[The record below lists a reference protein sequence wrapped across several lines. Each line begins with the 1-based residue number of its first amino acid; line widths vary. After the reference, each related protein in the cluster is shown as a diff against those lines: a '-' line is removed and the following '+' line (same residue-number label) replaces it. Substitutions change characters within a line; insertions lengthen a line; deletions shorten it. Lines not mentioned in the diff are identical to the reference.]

1 MPVCAPSSSILL
13 IEPAPALCE
22 IIQRCLPAAI
32 VDSCSSLKEAVKSI
46 RLNSYQVV
54 ICPQRI
60 ASLNGYSLLSLNRL
74 HNPCSPFIVTTE
86 RKEVADVRQA
96 IEHGALGFLH
106 GTATTSK
113 IISIVEGLLA
123 LYRLRAS
130 LEDRMKWAT
139 NFRDHLRRSPPHRK
153 SPRWSGIR
161 PNDRVMCKQSLT
173 VVEGSMQTFQAQAN
187 HLVSEARQRMW
198 DT

>member
-1 MPVCAPSSSILL
+1 MSVCAPSSSILL

-22 IIQRCLPAAI
+22 IIQRYLPAAT
-32 VDSCSSLKEAVKSI
+32 VDICSSLKEAVKYI
-46 RLNSYQVV
+46 RLNSNQVV

-74 HNPCSPFIVTTE
+74 HNPCSLFIVTTE
-86 RKEVADVRQA
+86 RQEVADVRQA

-106 GTATTSK
+106 GTTTTSK
-113 IISIVEGLLA
+113 IISIIEGLLA

-130 LEDRMKWAT
+130 LEDRMQWAT
-139 NFRDHLRRSPPHRK
+139 NFRDQLRRSPPHRK
-153 SPRWSGIR
+153 SQRWSGIR

>member
-22 IIQRCLPAAI
+22 IIRRCLPAAI
-32 VDSCSSLKEAVKSI
+32 VDSCSSLKDAVKSI
-46 RLNSYQVV
+46 RLNSYHVV

-60 ASLNGYSLLSLNRL
+60 ASLDGYSLLSLNRL
-74 HNPCSPFIVTTE
+74 HHPCSPFIVTTE

-106 GTATTSK
+106 GTTTTSK

-139 NFRDHLRRSPPHRK
+139 NFRDQLQRSPPHRK

>member
-22 IIQRCLPAAI
+22 IIQRYLPAAI
-32 VDSCSSLKEAVKSI
+32 VDICSSLKEAVKYI

-60 ASLNGYSLLSLNRL
+60 ASLDGYSLLSLNRL

-106 GTATTSK
+106 GTTTTSN

-139 NFRDHLRRSPPHRK
+139 NFRDQLRRSPPHRK
-153 SPRWSGIR
+153 SQMWSGIR
-161 PNDRVMCKQSLT
+161 QNNRVLCKQSLT

-198 DT
+198 DS